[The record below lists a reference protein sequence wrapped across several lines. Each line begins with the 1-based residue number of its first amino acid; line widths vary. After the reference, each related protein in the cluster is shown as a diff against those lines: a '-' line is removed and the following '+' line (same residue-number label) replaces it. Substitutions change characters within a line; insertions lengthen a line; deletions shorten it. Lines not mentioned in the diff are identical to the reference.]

1 MHNRLTIAALAAT
14 FNATIATP
22 TAAEPTKAPGQQ
34 AAQPAEGRD
43 NRPVEVLL
51 ASSEIR
57 PAGQQSDQTSPP
69 AKRPRAARV
78 TSCRCGDQTTPQ
90 QP

>member
-1 MHNRLTIAALAAT
+1 MNRRFKIAAFAAT
-14 FNATIATP
+14 FAVTFASP
-22 TAAEPTKAPGQQ
+22 VGAEPTKAPEQQ
-34 AAQPAEGRD
+34 AAQPGNPPA
-43 NRPVEVLL
+43 EVLL
-51 ASSEIR
+51 ASREIR
-57 PAGQQSDQTSPP
+57 TPGQQSDGQASPP